1 ESGAITGYENGN
13 FGPHDSITRGQVAV
27 ILAKQLE
34 LDVPSDIDSALE
46 NYSDVDQNHRYADEI
61 AAVTAAGV
69 FKGDDGKFD
78 PYGDISRQQMAT
90 ALVKGLNLEEYDT
103 GSDVEVNLDRVS
115 ESHKDNVQVL
125 ANLGITVQ
133 SYFDGYDD
141 LTRGQFAT
149 FLVKSL
155 DVIGDVEASVESV
168 SAVDAKT
175 IKVEFNKEIS
185 KENQEKAEFEVK
197 RGAS

>member
-1 ESGAITGYENGN
+1 
-13 FGPHDSITRGQVAV
+13 
-27 ILAKQLE
+27 
-34 LDVPSDIDSALE
+34 
-46 NYSDVDQNHRYADEI
+46 
-61 AAVTAAGV
+61 
-69 FKGDDGKFD
+69 
-78 PYGDISRQQMAT
+78 MAT
-90 ALVKGLNLEEYDT
+90 VLVNGLGLEDYDT
-103 GSDVEVNLDRVS
+103 GADVEVNLDRVS
-115 ESHKDNVQVL
+115 DDHQENVQVL

-185 KENQEKAEFEVK
+185 KKIKKKLNSKLSVALLNLQLT
-197 RGAS
+197 